1 VCGVDEAGR
10 GPLAG
15 PVYAAA
21 VILDTG
27 RRIRGLDDSKKLTE
41 SARLELAPQ
50 IRARALAWS
59 VATATVAEIDAVNIL
74 RASLLAMKRAVEAL
88 AVLPQRVLV
97 DGLHCPEIGLPVEAI
112 VGGDASV
119 KAISA
124 ASILAK
130 TERDAEMVRLHALFP
145 GYGFD
150 RHKGYPTPDHLQALE
165 RLGPCAEHRRSFGPV
180 RALLASGRTPAQ
192 AALFDSSGG

>member
-1 VCGVDEAGR
+1 
-10 GPLAG
+10 
-15 PVYAAA
+15 
-21 VILDTG
+21 
-27 RRIRGLDDSKKLTE
+27 
-41 SARLELAPQ
+41 
-50 IRARALAWS
+50 
-59 VATATVAEIDAVNIL
+59 
-74 RASLLAMKRAVEAL
+74 
-88 AVLPQRVLV
+88 
-97 DGLHCPEIGLPVEAI
+97 VEAI